1 MNKCTKLLAT
11 LCAFLQCYNLRRHR
25 GSPPFGG
32 HNIFAHFAAFY
43 GAHNS
48 TTGGLAFQNDM
59 ILDLPLIADFEVI
72 REKCEQFINQRLV
85 TVNQKRVAHG
95 YTIGKKILKL
105 NFLPNRL
112 EQRATGHY
120 VIEQVNTKSTV
131 TVRIALDVIEHISL
145 QIFKP
150 Y

>member
-1 MNKCTKLLAT
+1 
-11 LCAFLQCYNLRRHR
+11 
-25 GSPPFGG
+25 
-32 HNIFAHFAAFY
+32 
-43 GAHNS
+43 
-48 TTGGLAFQNDM
+48 M